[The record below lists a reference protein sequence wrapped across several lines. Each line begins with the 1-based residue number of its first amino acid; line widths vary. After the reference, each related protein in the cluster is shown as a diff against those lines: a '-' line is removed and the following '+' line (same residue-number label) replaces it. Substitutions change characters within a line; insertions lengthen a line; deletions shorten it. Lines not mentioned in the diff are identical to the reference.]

1 MLLLQGAAA
10 AGLLG
15 QQRLQS
21 CLLGAS
27 LLALGGQCEGDP
39 RGSVSVVP
47 LACVGK
53 HQALGPL
60 SITSQQGEWSLPK
73 MSKQPATHSG

>member
-1 MLLLQGAAA
+1 MLLLLQGAAA

-27 LLALGGQCEGDP
+27 LLALQSSMIP
-39 RGSVSVVP
+39 RDVTTRLYRCG
-47 LACVGK
+47 LAC
-53 HQALGPL
+53 A
-60 SITSQQGEWSLPK
+60 
-73 MSKQPATHSG
+73 